1 MEPSPPLDGA
11 LPSRRPLRLAPPAPT
26 TNLVATSRK
35 VPIATVNSLL
45 SKRILSVESFRRERL
60 ERLRLPNKVP
70 PLSKAIPMPLYPGE
84 TPQQYNY
91 KFQQWLAKRKE
102 SLETLADDPKRERK
116 LWLTF
121 AFFRE
126 KPSAREKLPAP
137 RAPKRSINEEYEDFY
152 QRSASQ
158 EIKRLRFNA
167 NDRSAS
173 HAPIVHAEQRSEC
186 HSLMPR
192 DQSRNEVMDYEA
204 RSRSRSTSRPSSTE
218 GKHSEGLSSY
228 QLPASQQRSSS
239 PSPHSYREEAD
250 TRSRREILAS
260 YVISAD
266 AFVRE
271 IKRPKKPKER
281 TNGQLNKIP
290 MPLFPG
296 ETVNDYDREFGRWLH
311 QRQTSLISL
320 QNLPLKERVY
330 RHQFARQRV
339 MTRLNRQHS
348 RVHESSQFPE
358 REASD
363 AVQEGHK
370 ICDSTRD
377 EGDSIT
383 RKASTPTSR
392 KALPNDFRKNEA
404 SIQGASSQITMSKNA
419 ETKNEDAR
427 QKDLRASSIRGAERI
442 NKQEAKVPQAISSEA
457 NIAAERSSSKSLCNS
472 DKLPHSKKKK
482 PVEPSQEKPPSWALL
497 LINRVEELEAK
508 VTRLQHQV
516 DACPHCQGGPT
527 AANIACNKEPPVEAS
542 TSAQQALPPS
552 FLSKTIATSERIGDD
567 INEINKL
574 SEMVDVEIK
583 SKPGKMKNEAAPQP
597 TYEEIH
603 REATRNLARAVQSRT
618 HEDSK
623 QQKLAEA
630 YDHLNEQIS
639 MNETAIDDALD
650 YIKAIKD
657 IDEAKANEQH
667 SQIMEL
673 VVSINTEKER
683 RASALAALIVH
694 NFAERQNMLKT
705 LLEETPSARTTN
717 GVSHGKL
724 GTISSQIEER
734 ESVLET
740 LKVHLNEQLDWVT
753 GIPPCVSEPDKALR
767 FKALRKMSKKV
778 AKEQE
783 AKERLLQEREEIL
796 KEFVQQDN
804 EIRKLVKES
813 LQKVS

>member
-158 EIKRLRFNA
+158 EIKL
-167 NDRSAS
+167 
-173 HAPIVHAEQRSEC
+173 
-186 HSLMPR
+186 
-192 DQSRNEVMDYEA
+192 
-204 RSRSRSTSRPSSTE
+204 
-218 GKHSEGLSSY
+218 
-228 QLPASQQRSSS
+228 
-239 PSPHSYREEAD
+239 
-250 TRSRREILAS
+250 
-260 YVISAD
+260 
-266 AFVRE
+266 
-271 IKRPKKPKER
+271 
-281 TNGQLNKIP
+281 
-290 MPLFPG
+290 
-296 ETVNDYDREFGRWLH
+296 
-311 QRQTSLISL
+311 
-320 QNLPLKERVY
+320 
-330 RHQFARQRV
+330 
-339 MTRLNRQHS
+339 
-348 RVHESSQFPE
+348 
-358 REASD
+358 
-363 AVQEGHK
+363 
-370 ICDSTRD
+370 
-377 EGDSIT
+377 
-383 RKASTPTSR
+383 
-392 KALPNDFRKNEA
+392 
-404 SIQGASSQITMSKNA
+404 
-419 ETKNEDAR
+419 
-427 QKDLRASSIRGAERI
+427 
-442 NKQEAKVPQAISSEA
+442 PQAISSEA

-508 VTRLQHQV
+508 VTRLQHQ
-516 DACPHCQGGPT
+516 
-527 AANIACNKEPPVEAS
+527 
-542 TSAQQALPPS
+542 
-552 FLSKTIATSERIGDD
+552 
-567 INEINKL
+567 INKL